1 MNIFKSMVRIKKF
14 KDSIKE
20 LAQTPIEEI
29 KADPKLF

>member
-14 KDSIKE
+14 KDSVHE
-20 LAQTPIEEI
+20 LSHTPIEEI